1 MAHAAVNAAL
11 AAAQGNSALVGAAG
25 AATAEMAGMIA
36 LEVYG
41 KSAGELSETEKQTVS
56 ALATLAAG
64 LAGGLT
70 GDSTAD
76 TVAAAQAGKTTV
88 ENNYLSVQEAERKAV
103 LERKDKAGAIT
114 PDEKNEL
121 ATINQTDKARDQAIK
136 AVCTDGNKGG
146 SGCGA
151 LIGPAQEALDKY
163 GENVTYSLLYKDLY
177 PQDAKNLESVLQG
190 LDAGSISRDQAITA
204 IAQAS
209 GVSWETAADR
219 YDTAMQAQALTAA
232 LAGAAGLKGVTEKPA
247 GSTTTKPSQPATPNK
262 GSSQAETKPSSGA
275 ENAATYPKLKDDL
288 VQQNL
293 NNIAKQDP
301 RLDAVV
307 KGDNGKLNYG
317 VGSGTKTEADRLGK
331 IWVGDG
337 AIPTTD
343 GKGLVSA
350 DGLRVY
356 RYPDA
361 KPNAPI
367 NLNPTGTQ
375 ANFETYKINPA
386 TGERVR
392 VGNGHMSINK

>member
-1 MAHAAVNAAL
+1 MKPWSGSLLDEN
-11 AAAQGNSALVGAAG
+11 GNPIPGTYKAG
-25 AATAEMAGMIA
+25 NVMP
-36 LEVYG
+36 V
-41 KSAGELSETEKQTVS
+41 
-56 ALATLAAG
+56 
-64 LAGGLT
+64 
-70 GDSTAD
+70 
-76 TVAAAQAGKTTV
+76 AGKGTS
-88 ENNYLSVQEAERKAV
+88 E
-103 LERKDKAGAIT
+103 
-114 PDEKNEL
+114 
-121 ATINQTDKARDQAIK
+121 
-136 AVCTDGNKGG
+136 
-146 SGCGA
+146 
-151 LIGPAQEALDKY
+151 
-163 GENVTYSLLYKDLY
+163 
-177 PQDAKNLESVLQG
+177 
-190 LDAGSISRDQAITA
+190 
-204 IAQAS
+204 
-209 GVSWETAADR
+209 
-219 YDTAMQAQALTAA
+219 
-232 LAGAAGLKGVTEKPA
+232 
-247 GSTTTKPSQPATPNK
+247 TTKPSM
-262 GSSQAETKPSSGA
+262 GA
-275 ENAATYPKLKDDL
+275 DNTATYPKLKDDL

-350 DGLRVY
+350 DSLRVY

>member
-1 MAHAAVNAAL
+1 
-11 AAAQGNSALVGAAG
+11 
-25 AATAEMAGMIA
+25 
-36 LEVYG
+36 
-41 KSAGELSETEKQTVS
+41 
-56 ALATLAAG
+56 
-64 LAGGLT
+64 GG
-70 GDSTAD
+70 STAD
-76 TVAAAQAGKTTV
+76 VISGAQAGKNAV

-103 LERKDKAGAIT
+103 LERKEKAGAIT
-114 PDEKNEL
+114 ADEKNEL

-151 LIGPAQEALDKY
+151 LVGPAQEALNKY

-209 GVSWETAADR
+209 GVSWDTAASR

-262 GSSQAETKPSSGA
+262 GSSQAETKSSTGA

-307 KGDNGKLNYG
+307 KG
-317 VGSGTKTEADRLGK
+317 SGTTNPNFSVGMGTTAEADRLGK

-337 AIPTTD
+337 ARLLTD
-343 GKGLVSA
+343 GKGWVSA
-350 DGLRVY
+350 DGTRVY
-356 RYPDA
+356 RFPA
-361 KPNAPI
+361 SKPNTPQD
-367 NLNPTGTQ
+367 LNPTGVQ
-375 ANFETYKINPA
+375 ANFETLKD
-386 TGERVR
+386 GKRVS
-392 VGNGHMSINK
+392 NGHMGITQ

>member
-1 MAHAAVNAAL
+1 MQMLQLIGEIGNQAADIARTQGDIAGFTAAKAKHPTYTDDQLRETKEFKQASEPFGTGGAIQQAITALTAAIQGLAGGDIAKALAGGAASYLATVIKKTVGEDNKAANLMAHAVVNAAL
-11 AAAQGNSALVGAAG
+11 SLAKGENALAG
-25 AATAEMAGMIA
+25 ASSAVTAEAVGMISKA
-36 LEVYG
+36 YYD
-41 KSAGELSETEKQTVS
+41 KNPSELDESQKQTIS
-56 ALATLAAG
+56 ALASLAAG
-64 LAGGLT
+64 LAGGLVGGDTASAVSGMQT
-70 GDSTAD
+70 GK
-76 TVAAAQAGKTTV
+76 VTV
-88 ENNYLSVQEAERKAV
+88 ENNSLGDNKPRHDDDELKREHGDRELKVISMKPWTGSLLDDNGNPIPGAY
-103 LERKDKAGAIT
+103 KAGSVMPVA
-114 PDEKNEL
+114 
-121 ATINQTDKARDQAIK
+121 
-136 AVCTDGNKGG
+136 GKGT
-146 SGCGA
+146 SG
-151 LIGPAQEALDKY
+151 
-163 GENVTYSLLYKDLY
+163 T
-177 PQDAKNLESVLQG
+177 
-190 LDAGSISRDQAITA
+190 
-204 IAQAS
+204 
-209 GVSWETAADR
+209 
-219 YDTAMQAQALTAA
+219 
-232 LAGAAGLKGVTEKPA
+232 
-247 GSTTTKPSQPATPNK
+247 TTTKPSM
-262 GSSQAETKPSSGA
+262 GA
-275 ENAATYPKLKDDL
+275 DNTATYPKLKDDL

-350 DGLRVY
+350 DSLRVY